1 MTPKLKRTLAL
12 ALAGGTLAIG
22 VPAALAAGGGEDAG
36 GSATGAPA
44 YQIQDQQQDQPRP
57 DRGPGGP
64 GDCPEHDGGAGGQ
77 QGGSGSGA
85 PGGEQGGSGS
95 GTTTPNTAL

>member
-22 VPAALAAGGGEDAG
+22 VPAALAAGGGGDDPAG
-36 GSATGAPA
+36 GSTAAPSF
-44 YQIQDQQQDQPRP
+44 QIQDEQQPQDQQRP
-57 DRGPGGP
+57 DRA
-64 GDCPEHDGGAGGQ
+64 GDCPEHDGGSGGQ
-77 QGGSGSGA
+77 QDGGSGA
-85 PGGEQGGSGS
+85 PGSDDGGSGS